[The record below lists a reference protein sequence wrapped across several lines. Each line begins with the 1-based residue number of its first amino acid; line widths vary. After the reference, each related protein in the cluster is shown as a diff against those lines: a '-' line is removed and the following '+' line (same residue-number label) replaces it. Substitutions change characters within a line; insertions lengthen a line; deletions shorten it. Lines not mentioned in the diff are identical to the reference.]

1 MAGTVESGSLQLAWI
16 GLRPSRRG
24 IIETPG
30 SVMAEPGRGL
40 HGDHAMRGRNPD
52 RQLTLITSVDLE
64 ILAFALGRRIDP
76 VELRRNLLLSGPHPA
91 LRSGDRYRL
100 GEVLLQVTGP
110 CEPCSRMKE
119 VLGNECFLAM
129 RGHGGVT
136 ARILRGG
143 LLRLGAA
150 FSPAQMDLFD

>member
-1 MAGTVESGSLQLAWI
+1 MAGSADSGCLQLAWI

-24 IIETPG
+24 TIQTPG
-30 SVMAEPGRGL
+30 SVMAVPGRGL

-52 RQLTLITSVDLE
+52 RQLTLMTAADLA
-64 ILAFALGRRIDP
+64 ILASALGSRVDP
-76 VELRRNLLLSGPHPA
+76 IELRRNLLLDGAHSS

-100 GEVLLQVTGP
+100 GDVLLQVTGP

-119 VLGNECFLAM
+119 VLGNEGFLAM

-143 LLRLGAA
+143 LLKLGDA
-150 FSPAQMDLFD
+150 FSPVQMDLFD

>member
-1 MAGTVESGSLQLAWI
+1 MAGNAESGSLQLAWM

-24 IIETPG
+24 TIETPG
-30 SVMAEPGRGL
+30 SVMAVPGRGL

-52 RQLTLITSVDLE
+52 RQLTLMTAADLE
-64 ILAFALGRRIDP
+64 MLASALGRQIDP
-76 VELRRNLLLSGPHPA
+76 IELRRNLLLVGAHPA
-91 LRSGDRYRL
+91 LRKGDRYRL
-100 GEVLLQVTGP
+100 GDVLLQVTGP

-119 VLGNECFLAM
+119 VLGNEGFLAM

-143 LLRLGAA
+143 LLRLGDD